1 MGAGGE
7 SEQRGQVAVGNI
19 IPESQRTGHY
29 APIPSMQ
36 KGSLGKFKVKLS
48 ATHTPIVYAAVL
60 VFKPCS
66 LSLSLSV
73 FS

>member
-7 SEQRGQVAVGNI
+7 SEQRCPVAVGNI
-19 IPESQRTGHY
+19 IPESHRTGHY

-36 KGSLGKFKVKLS
+36 KGSPGKVKIKLP
-48 ATHTPIVYAAVL
+48 ATHTPTVYAAVL